1 MDSDSPYISLSDIF
15 RFLAQSMR
23 YPDETWFN
31 DNFRQIFM
39 TILGELQ
46 WQDQV
51 IELETAWQ
59 TSEIFL
65 EDVQVEHTRL
75 FINAIPSVIAP
86 PYASVYYK
94 GDGTLYGA
102 IAEQTKQFYR
112 EKGFELEE
120 TGDVP
125 DHIVFELEFLA
136 LLAGEDQQGCTDFL
150 NTLFTPWFILF
161 KSKVLEEAHHPYYKV
176 VVQLIDFFTREEL

>member
-1 MDSDSPYISLSDIF
+1 MNVDSSQITLPDMY

-23 YPDETWFN
+23 YPQTAWFTA
-31 DNFRQIFM
+31 DFRQLFL
-39 TILGELQ
+39 TILNELQ
-46 WQDQV
+46 WHDEAV
-51 IELETAWQ
+51 ELQEAIDS
-59 TSEIFL
+59 SEDFL

-120 TGDVP
+120 NGDIP

-136 LLAGEDQQGCTDFL
+136 LLASEDQKGCSDFL
-150 NTLFTPWFILF
+150 NTLFTPWFTLF
-161 KSKVLEEAHHPYYKV
+161 KSKVLEEVHHPYYKV
-176 VVQLIDFFTREEL
+176 VVKLIDFFTREEL